1 MDYQSYLSHNVAVN
15 LKRIRTSKGMSLDV
29 LSEQTGVSKSMLA
42 QIEKGT
48 ANPSLGVLG
57 KITSGLRIE
66 FQELID
72 APPMESCL
80 VTPDQMTPT
89 KEMIGEYKV
98 WTCFPYE
105 DNHQL
110 EIYRIDIEPGGKYIS
125 GSHGEKTREYLSVT
139 DGELTIECGEDVQKI
154 TKGEIYR
161 FETDKKHNYKN
172 ETPFCRMFA
181 CCKYPSGMGT
191 IRPYPCYPHRRPWSF
206 PLRQRG
212 LYSNLSV
219 GHRPL
224 GRSDA
229 CSRLVSGSR
238 SSAERKSGIGCRT
251 AFSHYQ

>member
-57 KITSGLRIE
+57 KNTSGLRIE

-139 DGELTIECGEDVQKI
+139 DGELTIECGEDIQKI

-172 ETPFCRMFA
+172 ETQQ
-181 CCKYPSGMGT
+181 KT
-191 IRPYPCYPHRRPWSF
+191 SF
-206 PLRQRG
+206 ICVFVDYR
-212 LYSNLSV
+212 
-219 GHRPL
+219 
-224 GRSDA
+224 
-229 CSRLVSGSR
+229 
-238 SSAERKSGIGCRT
+238 
-251 AFSHYQ
+251 

>member
-15 LKRIRTSKGMSLDV
+15 LKRIRTSKGKSLDV

-125 GSHGEKTREYLSVT
+125 GSHGENLRLSV
-139 DGELTIECGEDVQKI
+139 VKMFRRSQKGKSI
-154 TKGEIYR
+154 DLKQI
-161 FETDKKHNYKN
+161 KNIIIKMKHNK
-172 ETPFCRMFA
+172 
-181 CCKYPSGMGT
+181 
-191 IRPYPCYPHRRPWSF
+191 
-206 PLRQRG
+206 RQV
-212 LYSNLSV
+212 LSV
-219 GHRPL
+219 CL
-224 GRSDA
+224 
-229 CSRLVSGSR
+229 
-238 SSAERKSGIGCRT
+238 
-251 AFSHYQ
+251 

>member
-66 FQELID
+66 FQELIE

-110 EIYRIDIEPGGKYIS
+110 EIYRIDNR
-125 GSHGEKTREYLSVT
+125 TRRRIYQWKPRR
-139 DGELTIECGEDVQKI
+139 EDERI
-154 TKGEIYR
+154 
-161 FETDKKHNYKN
+161 
-172 ETPFCRMFA
+172 PFCNRWRTYDWMWWRNSENH
-181 CCKYPSGMGT
+181 KRT
-191 IRPYPCYPHRRPWSF
+191 D
-206 PLRQRG
+206 
-212 LYSNLSV
+212 LSIWD
-219 GHRPL
+219 R
-224 GRSDA
+224 
-229 CSRLVSGSR
+229 
-238 SSAERKSGIGCRT
+238 
-251 AFSHYQ
+251 